1 MPGPGC
7 NTDIKNALPQEKS
20 GPYGVQTTFP
30 IPVMTGNRK
39 VVRLV
44 RNKKGSVKSTN
55 LLNIE
60 CQPRNAPVS
69 PVVSTRLALLNI
81 RSLANKSLLVND
93 MIMTY
98 NLDFLFLSET
108 WLTEYNCNAILNE
121 AAPTNFSFINKC
133 RGGKKGGGVAVIFKS
148 VFQCKEILFGDFS
161 SFEYLCFLVKGDPK
175 VIFLIIYRPPRYPGT
190 FFDEFAE
197 LLSVIC
203 TDYNF
208 FIIKGDF
215 NIHMDNNMDTNAKE
229 LCSLLD
235 TFGLFQHVNGPTH
248 TRGHTLDLVISKG
261 VDISSVDIKDL
272 ALSDHYCVF
281 SDLQITPNSQLTPV
295 SVRKRYINE
304 NTSAKFMEVIALS
317 STVSAETVDE
327 LLENF
332 NSKISNVMDTIAP
345 VKTKMILSRK
355 RTPWRN
361 TMMVKALK
369 TECRK
374 AERKWRKTKLQIH
387 HDLYKQSLCNF
398 NHGLLKARQ
407 QYLSEMINKNIN
419 STRALFAM
427 VDKLTTPPKE
437 IVSELCSTEKCNEF
451 ACFFNDK
458 IKSIR
463 LNINTNQQN
472 NKMPQSLKPPRNQ
485 STMMSDFNTVD
496 QKTIEETVRHLK
508 PSTYCLDTM
517 PSDFFKTIV
526 SSVQTD
532 LQQII
537 NCSLRSGTFPKSL
550 KVAAIKPLLKK
561 RTLDA
566 SILINYRPISNLPF
580 IAKIV
585 EKVVFN
591 QLSNFLNSSGLFD
604 KFQSGFRPHHSTE
617 TALIR
622 VLNDIR
628 LNTDSGRVSVLVL
641 LDLSAAFDTVD
652 HSIML
657 NRLETWAGLSGT
669 VLDWFRSYLEER
681 SYFVTIGSNQ
691 SDQVAMTCGVP
702 QGSVLGPLLFSL
714 YMLPLGQILQN
725 SKVNYHSYADDTQI
739 YLALSPDDCS
749 PIESLCDCLEQVK
762 EWMNQNF
769 LQLNEEKTEVIV
781 FGNKEKRVAVSK
793 HLESLA
799 LETKDQVRNLGVL
812 IDSDLTFNNH
822 IKSVTKSAFYQLKNI
837 SRIKGFMSQ
846 TDQEKLIHAFISNRL
861 DYCNGL
867 LTGLPQKSI
876 KQLQLIQNAAARVLT
891 RTKRSEHITPVL
903 KSLHWLPVRYR
914 IDFKVLLLVYK
925 SCNGLGPEY
934 MNDML
939 VEYKPS
945 RALRSTDSGQIVEPR
960 VQTRHGEAAFSYYAA
975 HNWNKLPAELKSA
988 PTLSTFKSRLKTFL
1002 FRCAYG

>member
-1 MPGPGC
+1 M
-7 NTDIKNALPQEKS
+7 
-20 GPYGVQTTFP
+20 V
-30 IPVMTGNRK
+30 GNRK
-39 VVRLV
+39 VVKLV
-44 RNKKGSVKSTN
+44 RNKKGSIKSAN
-55 LLNIE
+55 LLSIA
-60 CQPRNAPVS
+60 CQPRNSPVS
-69 PVVSTRLALLNI
+69 PVISTRLALLNI

-93 MIMTY
+93 IIMTY
-98 NLDFLFLSET
+98 NLDFLLLSET
-108 WLTEYNCNAILNE
+108 WLTECSCDTILNE
-121 AAPTNFSFINKC
+121 AAPKNFSFMKKC
-133 RGGKKGGGVAVIFKS
+133 RSGKKGGGVAAIFKS
-148 VFQCKEILFGDFS
+148 LFQCKETIFGDFS

-175 VIFLIIYRPPRYPGT
+175 VLLLIIYRPPRYPGK

-203 TDYNF
+203 TDYNS
-208 FIIKGDF
+208 FIITGDF
-215 NIHMDNNMDTNAKE
+215 NIHIDNNMDINAKE

-235 TFGLFQHVNGPTH
+235 TFGLFQHVKGPTH
-248 TRGHTLDLVISKG
+248 ARGHTLDLVISRG

-272 ALSDHYCVF
+272 ALSDHFCVF
-281 SDLQITPNSQLTPV
+281 FDLQIIPNTQLTSV
-295 SVRKRYINE
+295 SIRKRYINE
-304 NTSAKFMEVIALS
+304 NTSVKFMEAIAMS
-317 STVSAETVDE
+317 PTMSAETVDE
-327 LLENF
+327 LLDNF
-332 NSKISNVMDTIAP
+332 NVKVSNVMDTVAP
-345 VKTKMILSRK
+345 IKTKMTLSRQ

-398 NHGLLKARQ
+398 NHELLKARRQ
-407 QYLSEMINKNIN
+407 HVSEMINKNIN
-419 STRALFAM
+419 NTRTLFAI

-437 IVSELCSTEKCNEF
+437 ILSELSSTEKCNEF
-451 ACFFNDK
+451 ACFFNEK

-472 NKMPQSLKPPRNQ
+472 NKIVQSLKPPRNK
-485 STMMSDFNTVD
+485 STVMSEFNTVD
-496 QKTIEETVRHLK
+496 QKTVQETVLHLK
-508 PSTYCLDTM
+508 PSTYCLDAM

-537 NCSLRSGTFPKSL
+537 NCSLQSGTFPKPL

-561 RTLDA
+561 RTLDT
-566 SILINYRPISNLPF
+566 SMLTNYRPISNLPF

-591 QLSNFLNSSGLFD
+591 QLSNFLNSNGLFD

-628 LNTDSGRVSVLVL
+628 MNTDSGKVSVLVL

-652 HSIML
+652 HSILL

-669 VLDWFRSYLEER
+669 VLEWFRSYLEER
-681 SYFVTIGSNQ
+681 SYFVTIGSYQ
-691 SDQVAMTCGVP
+691 SDRVALTCGVP
-702 QGSVLGPLLFSL
+702 QGSVLGPLLFSV

-725 SKVNYHSYADDTQI
+725 SNVNYHSYADDTQI

-749 PIESLCDCLEQVK
+749 PIESLCHCLEKVK
-762 EWMNQNF
+762 NWTNQNF
-769 LQLNEEKTEVIV
+769 LQLNQEKTEVIV

-793 HLESLA
+793 HLESLS

-822 IKSVTKSAFYQLKNI
+822 IRSVTKSAFYQLKNI

-867 LTGLPQKSI
+867 MTGLPQKSI

-903 KSLHWLPVRYR
+903 KSLHWLPVSYR

-925 SCNGLGPEY
+925 SLNGLGPEY

-945 RALRSTDSGQIVEPR
+945 RALRSTDSGQIVEHR
-960 VQTRHGEAAFSYYAA
+960 AQTRHGEAAFSCYAA
-975 HNWNKLPAELKSA
+975 HTWNKLPAELKSA
-988 PTLSTFKSRLKTFL
+988 PTVSTFKSRLKTFL
-1002 FRCAYG
+1002 FSHAYG